1 MSVLTFCAD
10 EKEVN
15 YHPITFVHLSFFVS
29 ACLMFSPGGLGD
41 WLLAL
46 WFISARQFWNGQCLV
61 PH

>member
-29 ACLMFSPGGLGD
+29 ACLMFSLPMAPKEEEGRTD
-41 WLLAL
+41 CPN
-46 WFISARQFWNGQCLV
+46 FN
-61 PH
+61 